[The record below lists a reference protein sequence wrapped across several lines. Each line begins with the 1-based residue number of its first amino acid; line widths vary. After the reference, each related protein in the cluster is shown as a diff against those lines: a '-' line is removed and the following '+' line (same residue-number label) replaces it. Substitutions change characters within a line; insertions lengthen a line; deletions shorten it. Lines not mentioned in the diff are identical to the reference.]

1 MRIYKGTLIIQL
13 PRLSWQTKLLQKL
26 GCKLHYFRLYKTVSF
41 DMYAWSKVISIYRK
55 RENEFYLSMQ
65 TTIVALLHIYVLY
78 VRPFCVT
85 VNQKDM
91 LYKCKGGGY
100 CKILLCAFNIRPSIV
115 TTIHFQHIYYYYYFY
130 IYIFEALFCMSTEK
144 LIYSAIIDFHLVS
157 CRILYA

>member
-13 PRLSWQTKLLQKL
+13 PRLNWQTKLLQKL

-100 CKILLCAFNIRPSIV
+100 CKI
-115 TTIHFQHIYYYYYFY
+115 YYYYVPSTSGHPSWLP
-130 IYIFEALFCMSTEK
+130 YIFNTSTTSIFIFLK
-144 LIYSAIIDFHLVS
+144 HCFAWV
-157 CRILYA
+157 RKN